1 MRPIYEDILVV
12 LARAVAI
19 GIVVWVGWY
28 WFIAMAWGQDYDQRW
43 IERNIRKTERHLER
57 HEAPRYERPPH
68 HAYPRRPVERAR
80 RHDPPPPRVVY
91 RDRPKPPHEPHYPP
105 GPRVYGV
112 EIRTPQRVE
121 RDILSNVECMPPIRE
136 LSHEYLT
143 EEAAWKGAQLA
154 WENKS
159 RWLYGERFM
168 NIHHALNMVKRCN
181 KSTAAQSAGGRAV
194 EIVAGA
200 IGQDG
205 HKNRCEII
213 ASPCMAPEEIN
224 PDRKR

>member
-1 MRPIYEDILVV
+1 MRA
-12 LARAVAI
+12 LARLARMALI
-19 GIVVWVGWY
+19 LAGLWVGWL
-28 WFIAMAWGQDYDQRW
+28 WLTTPASSQDYDQRW
-43 IERNIRKTERHLER
+43 IERSLRKAEREER
-57 HEAPRYERPPH
+57 RCCAE
-68 HAYPRRPVERAR
+68 RRPVPRREHQAR
-80 RHDPPPPRVVY
+80 REPPRVHHY
-91 RDRPKPPHEPHYPP
+91 RAPRPAPVAHHEPPP

-112 EIRTPQRVE
+112 ELRTPQRVE
-121 RDILSNVECMPPIRE
+121 RDVLSNIECMPPIRE

-154 WENKS
+154 WENKT

-168 NIHHALNMVKRCN
+168 NIHHALNMIRRCN